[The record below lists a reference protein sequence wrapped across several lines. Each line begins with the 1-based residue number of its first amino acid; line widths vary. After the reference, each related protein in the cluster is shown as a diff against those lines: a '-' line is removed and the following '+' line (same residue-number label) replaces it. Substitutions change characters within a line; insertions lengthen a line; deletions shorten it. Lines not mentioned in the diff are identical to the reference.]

1 MPNLI
6 SKQNITAESRSE
18 ILDFEFNDLIRL
30 TYDSGMVIEKVFSI
44 MPTSQYKIELE
55 NKMIRL
61 GEMEVG
67 ETIDEDDPRLIDY
80 EANLLSRKNNWMQKV

>member
-1 MPNLI
+1 MANLI
-6 SKQNITAESRSE
+6 NKQNITAEARSE

-44 MPTSQYKIELE
+44 MPTQYKIELE
-55 NKMIRL
+55 NKMIQL

-67 ETIDEDDPRLIDY
+67 ETIDEDDPWLVDY

>member
-1 MPNLI
+1 
-6 SKQNITAESRSE
+6 
-18 ILDFEFNDLIRL
+18 
-30 TYDSGMVIEKVFSI
+30 MVIEKVFSI

-55 NKMIRL
+55 NKMIQL

-67 ETIDEDDPRLIDY
+67 ETIDEDDPWLVDY